1 MVSVPTT
8 KTPPKT
14 ILTSAEIWL
23 VYSWSSPMKEMIT
36 FEDFEKLDIRIGKV
50 VSAERIPEAEK
61 LIKLEVDLGEETRQL
76 VAGIAG
82 FVQLGDLVGKELPV
96 LVNLVPRKL
105 RGVESQGMIL
115 AVDVNGEPV
124 LLHPEREVPPGS
136 MVK

>member
-1 MVSVPTT
+1 
-8 KTPPKT
+8 
-14 ILTSAEIWL
+14 
-23 VYSWSSPMKEMIT
+23 MKEMIT

-50 VSAERIPEAEK
+50 VSAERIPETEK
-61 LIKLEVDLGEETRQL
+61 LIKIEVDLGEETRQL

-82 FVQLGDLVGKELPV
+82 FVKLDSLVGKELPV
-96 LVNLVPRKL
+96 LVNLAPRKL

-115 AVDVNGEPV
+115 AVDVNGKPV

>member
-1 MVSVPTT
+1 
-8 KTPPKT
+8 
-14 ILTSAEIWL
+14 
-23 VYSWSSPMKEMIT
+23 MKEMIT

-50 VSAERIPEAEK
+50 VSAERIPETEK

-82 FVQLGDLVGKELPV
+82 FVKLDCLVGKELPV
-96 LVNLVPRKL
+96 LINLAPRKL

-115 AVDVNGEPV
+115 AVDVNEEPV

>member
-1 MVSVPTT
+1 
-8 KTPPKT
+8 
-14 ILTSAEIWL
+14 
-23 VYSWSSPMKEMIT
+23 MKEMIT

-50 VSAERIPEAEK
+50 VSAGRIPETEK

-82 FVQLGDLVGKELPV
+82 FVQLGGLVGKELPV
-96 LVNLVPRKL
+96 LVNLAPRKL

>member
-1 MVSVPTT
+1 
-8 KTPPKT
+8 
-14 ILTSAEIWL
+14 
-23 VYSWSSPMKEMIT
+23 MKEMIT

-50 VSAERIPEAEK
+50 VSAERIPETEK

-82 FVQLGDLVGKELPV
+82 FVKLDSLVGKELPV
-96 LVNLVPRKL
+96 LVNLAPRKL

-124 LLHPEREVPPGS
+124 LLHPERGVPPGS
-136 MVK
+136 TVK

>member
-1 MVSVPTT
+1 
-8 KTPPKT
+8 
-14 ILTSAEIWL
+14 
-23 VYSWSSPMKEMIT
+23 MKEMIT

-50 VSAERIPEAEK
+50 VSAERIPETEK
-61 LIKLEVDLGEETRQL
+61 LIKLEVDLGGGTRQL

-82 FVQLGDLVGKELPV
+82 FVKLDSLVGKELPV
-96 LVNLVPRKL
+96 LVNLAPRKL

>member
-1 MVSVPTT
+1 
-8 KTPPKT
+8 
-14 ILTSAEIWL
+14 
-23 VYSWSSPMKEMIT
+23 MKEMIT

-50 VSAERIPEAEK
+50 VSAERIPETEK
-61 LIKLEVDLGEETRQL
+61 LIKLEVDLGEGTRQL

-82 FVQLGDLVGKELPV
+82 FVKLDSLVGKELPV
-96 LVNLVPRKL
+96 LVNLAPRKL
-105 RGVESQGMIL
+105 KGVESQGMIL